1 MARSHA
7 DDNDWLDSDGETNEL
22 FALDEGWSG
31 PYGAASHG
39 AP

>member
-7 DDNDWLDSDGETNEL
+7 DDGDWYDADGETNEL
-22 FALDEGWSG
+22 LALDEGWPG
-31 PYGAASHG
+31 PYGAASRG